1 MPTLGLLLVA
11 GVLTIVLANA
21 LAAFVN
27 APRLR
32 QWARVPWDQ
41 PSTERVTAR
50 TTSLSL
56 PMASRGAPAVRGA
69 VGPRPRAQHGR

>member
-1 MPTLGLLLVA
+1 MLKRNAGGDEVRPEGPAAGVAQSPWRDRPVMHHAGLPRMPTLGLLLVV

-32 QWARVPWDQ
+32 
-41 PSTERVTAR
+41 
-50 TTSLSL
+50 
-56 PMASRGAPAVRGA
+56 
-69 VGPRPRAQHGR
+69 

>member
-32 QWARVPWDQ
+32 
-41 PSTERVTAR
+41 
-50 TTSLSL
+50 
-56 PMASRGAPAVRGA
+56 
-69 VGPRPRAQHGR
+69 